1 MSQRGVRQ
9 GDPLGSVLYALG
21 TFSVLTAAAARHP
34 DCKIIAFADDI
45 FIIAP
50 NAASAEQCRETIA
63 QELLLRGV
71 SLNREKTQ
79 TIGGDSGCDAE
90 GLVVL
95 GAWCGRAGSAE
106 PFLNEKLRKY
116 KTFFDALDG
125 AIEIDGEPIVLP
137 PDVRFAALSQAGHA
151 RWTFVART
159 HPPEP
164 EVMEAHR
171 SFDGLVEKSLANIA
185 STTALPPHAL
195 HVAQLPVSEG
205 GLGLPSFSSIGPIA
219 YGCSVGELNTDQRT
233 ATHMY
238 NQGLIEAL
246 PQHTREHINKHKHKF
261 ASLWLRKFGAMDE
274 VVAQVTSGFA
284 GALRLRL
291 GLHFE
296 DPQSQPGTSFVSSCP
311 GCSMVLDGV
320 PAARFHSIRC
330 ANWSGGQTLTHR
342 HHGVRDAIAQM
353 LDETGATVS
362 REQPVGTDRIM
373 DLVIST
379 ANGSH
384 IWLDVGISADNCEE
398 MEAEKLRTYRAAAV
412 DHDASFFPIIFNT
425 EGKPTTRTKDAIQR
439 LACEVDLTVTTI
451 TSTIVAAIV
460 RGNGLVVSKAEAHM
474 RTALAR
480 ARRKT
485 RAPPAPTAP
494 PEEDTPRTTH
504 AEPDPEE
511 EWRFRTNNGTVRDDD
526 EFAVNAALLASSSLE
541 SPVRQ
546 NAAFTTNNRDEHHQ
560 DEDAVFQAVLNAT
573 LYESRPAVGPAET
586 EAIQATLL
594 DAPPLQGEVC
604 SVCMEDIVDGPVSR
618 PPCQHIFHYEC
629 AENWFRLNNAC
640 PNCRAPLRSRGSFG
654 DAA

>member
-1 MSQRGVRQ
+1 
-9 GDPLGSVLYALG
+9 
-21 TFSVLTAAAARHP
+21 
-34 DCKIIAFADDI
+34 
-45 FIIAP
+45 
-50 NAASAEQCRETIA
+50 
-63 QELLLRGV
+63 
-71 SLNREKTQ
+71 
-79 TIGGDSGCDAE
+79 
-90 GLVVL
+90 
-95 GAWCGRAGSAE
+95 
-106 PFLNEKLRKY
+106 
-116 KTFFDALDG
+116 
-125 AIEIDGEPIVLP
+125 
-137 PDVRFAALSQAGHA
+137 
-151 RWTFVART
+151 
-159 HPPEP
+159 
-164 EVMEAHR
+164 
-171 SFDGLVEKSLANIA
+171 
-185 STTALPPHAL
+185 
-195 HVAQLPVSEG
+195 
-205 GLGLPSFSSIGPIA
+205 
-219 YGCSVGELNTDQRT
+219 
-233 ATHMY
+233 
-238 NQGLIEAL
+238 
-246 PQHTREHINKHKHKF
+246 
-261 ASLWLRKFGAMDE
+261 
-274 VVAQVTSGFA
+274 
-284 GALRLRL
+284 
-291 GLHFE
+291 
-296 DPQSQPGTSFVSSCP
+296 
-311 GCSMVLDGV
+311 
-320 PAARFHSIRC
+320 
-330 ANWSGGQTLTHR
+330 
-342 HHGVRDAIAQM
+342 M

-480 ARRKT
+480 ARRQT
-485 RAPPAPTAP
+485 RAPPAQTAP